1 MLSIGLVW
9 ATNVGKST
17 LFNRLI
23 KQYRAIVTNIAG
35 TTTDIVRQTTEIKWL
50 GKVSIV
56 DSPGL
61 LNFTDE
67 RAFIQQ
73 IIDEEDL
80 LLFVI
85 DDSVGITAKEQH
97 IFSYIMENNKKKN
110 TLLIVNKLDVNHK
123 EKEYD
128 LALWEY
134 YSLGFEHI
142 IGISAK
148 KEKNIE
154 EVVEKIHKIVEIW
167 AVNTKI
173 LESNNEEDHSID
185 KNSLKLAIVG
195 KPNAGKSTL
204 INTITNQYL
213 AKVEDKAGT
222 TRDYIVGEFERKGQH
237 FIIYDTAGIK
247 KKGKTHGIER
257 IAYEKIKKMLNFVRP
272 IVVFM
277 IDISIGISHRDL
289 TLLSE
294 IEHMGLPLIIG
305 LNKIDLL
312 EEKQKN
318 ILQSIKTHLKI
329 AKYIPVVPLSA
340 LQWDGKER
348 LLNMVS
354 TVHTENIK
362 RIDTNELNSMI
373 SHEWLQ
379 RPPRFAKN
387 KVCKILYI
395 TQIDIDA
402 PTFMIFVNHSKRINF
417 ALKRW
422 IENSIRK
429 YYHFKGV
436 PLILKFKDRGDS
448 KAEEK

>member
-1 MLSIGLVW
+1 MLSIGLVG

-35 TTTDIVRQTTEIKWL
+35 TTTDIVRQTSELKGI
-50 GKVSIV
+50 GKVSFV

-61 LNFTDE
+61 LDFTE
-67 RAFIQQ
+67 EWVFIKQ

-97 IFSYIMENNKKKN
+97 IFSYIMEQNKKQN
-110 TLLIVNKLDVNHK
+110 TILVINKLDVNHS
-123 EKEYD
+123 EKDYD
-128 LALWEY
+128 LALAEY
-134 YSLGFEHI
+134 YSLGFEHV
-142 IGISAK
+142 IGVSAK
-148 KEKNIE
+148 KEKNIGE
-154 EVVEKIHKIVEIW
+154 IIDAIKEVVHQLSSGSLSE
-167 AVNTKI
+167 
-173 LESNNEEDHSID
+173 ESTTHTID
-185 KNSLKLAIVG
+185 SSAIASEGQEVDENMIKLAIVG

-204 INTITNQYL
+204 LNQITKQYL

-222 TRDYIVGEFERKGQH
+222 TRDYIVGDFERKGQQ
-237 FIIYDTAGIK
+237 FTIYDTAGIK
-247 KKGKTHGIER
+247 KKGKIHGIER
-257 IAYEKIKKMLNFVRP
+257 IAYEKIKKMLQYVRP
-272 IVVFM
+272 IVIFM
-277 IDISIGISHRDL
+277 IDIAAGISHRDL
-289 TLLSE
+289 TLLAE

-312 EEKQKN
+312 EEKNKN
-318 ILQSIKTHLKI
+318 TLQSIKTHLKI
-329 AKYIPVVPLSA
+329 AKYIPVVPMSA
-340 LQWDGKER
+340 LHGDGKER

-354 TVHTENIK
+354 KVHVENTK

-373 SHEWLQ
+373 SHERLQ

-395 TQIDIDA
+395 TQVDIDA

-422 IENSIRK
+422 IEN
-429 YYHFKGV
+429 
-436 PLILKFKDRGDS
+436 
-448 KAEEK
+448 

>member
-1 MLSIGLVW
+1 MLSIGLVG

-35 TTTDIVRQTTEIKWL
+35 TTTDIVRQTSELKGI
-50 GKVSIV
+50 GKVSFV

-61 LNFTDE
+61 LDFTE
-67 RAFIQQ
+67 EWEFIRQ

-97 IFSYIMENNKKKN
+97 IFSYIMEQNKKKN
-110 TLLIVNKLDVNHK
+110 TILVVNKLDVNHS
-123 EKEYD
+123 EKDYD
-128 LALWEY
+128 LALSEY
-134 YSLGFEHI
+134 YTLGFDHI

-148 KEKNIE
+148 KEKNIDE
-154 EVVEKIHKIVEIW
+154 IIDAVKEVVKHLDSSEKNITTDWEWQETDENMI
-167 AVNTKI
+167 
-173 LESNNEEDHSID
+173 
-185 KNSLKLAIVG
+185 KLAIVG

-204 INTITNQYL
+204 LNKITRQYL

-222 TRDYIVGEFERKGQH
+222 TRDYIVGDFERKGQK
-237 FIIYDTAGIK
+237 FTIYDTAGIK
-247 KKGKTHGIER
+247 KKGKIHGIER
-257 IAYEKIKKMLNFVRP
+257 IAYEKIKKMLQYIRP
-272 IVVFM
+272 IVIFM
-277 IDISIGISHRDL
+277 IDISAGISHRDL
-289 TLLSE
+289 TLLAE

-312 EEKQKN
+312 EDKN
-318 ILQSIKTHLKI
+318 RNTLQSIKTHLKI
-329 AKYIPVVPLSA
+329 AKYIPVVPISA
-340 LQWDGKER
+340 LQGEGKER

-354 TVHTENIK
+354 KVHVENTK

-373 SHEWLQ
+373 SHERLQ

-395 TQIDIDA
+395 TQVDIDA
-402 PTFMIFVNHSKRINF
+402 PTFMIFVNQVKELILHSKD
-417 ALKRW
+417 
-422 IENSIRK
+422 
-429 YYHFKGV
+429 G
-436 PLILKFKDRGDS
+436 
-448 KAEEK
+448 